1 MQRRGLLRASL
12 LTPILGA
19 PALLS
24 RAARAEMAWPER
36 TVTIVSPFAP
46 GSSSDI
52 VARAIG
58 VQMQQ
63 GIGKPVVVENRPG
76 ATGEIGARFVIR
88 SAPDGHTL
96 MHAPISTWAINIALR
111 PNLGYDPVRDFSPV
125 TLAVTTPNVLVVNPE
140 KVPVRDL
147 AEAPE
152 DEVLHLWTGLGY
164 YTRARN
170 LQKTAQIIMR
180 EHGGEFP
187 RSVESLSELPGIGRS
202 TAGAIASLSMGVR
215 APILDGNVKRVLA
228 RYVAQEG
235 YPGEPKVAKQLWDI
249 AERLTPHKRVGHYTQ
264 AMMDLGATLCTRS
277 KPTCLLCPVRSG
289 CQAHLLGLEIRYPVP
304 KPRKALPQKRT
315 LMPLLVN
322 DSGDILLYRRPSTG
336 LWGGLW
342 SLPELDDLAQL
353 DSLGQQQQLTFGAR
367 RELEGLTHTFSHFQ
381 LAIEPWL
388 IEVTEQP
395 GRVAEG
401 DWLWYNLATPPRLG
415 LAAPVKKLLKRAAQ
429 AITAG
434 EPT

>member
-1 MQRRGLLRASL
+1 MSPEQFNGAVLAWYDQHGRKDLPWQQNI
-12 LTPILGA
+12 TPYRVWVSEIMLQQTQV
-19 PALLS
+19 S
-24 RAARAEMAWPER
+24 
-36 TVTIVSPFAP
+36 TV
-46 GSSSDI
+46 
-52 VARAIG
+52 
-58 VQMQQ
+58 
-63 GIGKPVVVENRPG
+63 
-76 ATGEIGARFVIR
+76 
-88 SAPDGHTL
+88 
-96 MHAPISTWAINIALR
+96 
-111 PNLGYDPVRDFSPV
+111 LGYFDRFMAALP
-125 TLAVTTPNVLVVNPE
+125 T
-140 KVPVRDL
+140 VRDL

-170 LQKTAQIIMR
+170 LQKTAQIVMR

-187 RSVESLSELPGIGRS
+187 RSVEALAELPGIGRS
-202 TAGAIASLSMGVR
+202 TAGAIASLSMGLR

-235 YPGEPKVAKQLWDI
+235 YPGEPKVAKQLWDV
-249 AERLTPHKRVGHYTQ
+249 AERLTPHERVNHYTQ

-277 KPTCLLCPVRSG
+277 KPSCLLCPVRSG
-289 CQAHLLGLEIRYPVP
+289 CQAHLLGLEIRYPIA

-322 DSGDILLYRRPSTG
+322 AAGDILLYRRPSTG

-342 SLPELDDLAQL
+342 SLPELDDLEQL
-353 DSLGQQQQLTFGAR
+353 ADIGQQQQLELGER
-367 RELEGLTHTFSHFQ
+367 QELEGLTHTFSHFQ

-388 IEVTEQP
+388 VRVTEQP
-395 GRVAEG
+395 SRVAEG

-429 AITAG
+429 AINAG